1 MRYSRVWW
9 GVWQSTDCRLKLV
22 AVVQLQLIAV
32 KQVCRS
38 NVRNLEK
45 LEVPGFFFFF
55 VGCLFFLSFLQL
67 MKKIFNAARPT
78 KGIGVSFGPCA
89 TIGCSGTITYR
100 GPGCSAIQGCWEL
113 LPGGQR
119 VGYAP
124 SIVAPRHRLDS
135 VLEPLAG
142 TCTLQ

>member
-9 GVWQSTDCRLKLV
+9 GVWQSTDCCLKLV

-55 VGCLFFLSFLQL
+55 L
-67 MKKIFNAARPT
+67 
-78 KGIGVSFGPCA
+78 
-89 TIGCSGTITYR
+89 
-100 GPGCSAIQGCWEL
+100 
-113 LPGGQR
+113 
-119 VGYAP
+119 
-124 SIVAPRHRLDS
+124 
-135 VLEPLAG
+135 
-142 TCTLQ
+142 

>member
-55 VGCLFFLSFLQL
+55 FV
-67 MKKIFNAARPT
+67 RYP
-78 KGIGVSFGPCA
+78 
-89 TIGCSGTITYR
+89 
-100 GPGCSAIQGCWEL
+100 
-113 LPGGQR
+113 
-119 VGYAP
+119 
-124 SIVAPRHRLDS
+124 
-135 VLEPLAG
+135 
-142 TCTLQ
+142 